1 MSHVDDIDRRIRA
14 LVAERQELRRRGAS
28 REELETNRRDLV
40 RLQWELSRAL
50 IEHHLDDGPAPA
62 AA

>member
-1 MSHVDDIDRRIRA
+1 MTHVDDIDLQIRA
-14 LVAERQELRRRGAS
+14 LVAERQELRVRGAAPD
-28 REELETNRRDLV
+28 ELEANRRELV

-50 IEHHLDDGPAPA
+50 IATHLGGPEPA

>member
-1 MSHVDDIDRRIRA
+1 VEYVDDIDRRIRA
-14 LVAERQELRRRGAS
+14 LVAERQELRARGAS
-28 REELETNRRDLV
+28 WDELEANRRELV

-50 IEHHLDDGPAPA
+50 IELHRDGPAPA

>member
-1 MSHVDDIDRRIRA
+1 M
-14 LVAERQELRRRGAS
+14 LVAERQELRSRRAS
-28 REELETNRRDLV
+28 AEELEANRRELV

-50 IEHHLDDGPAPA
+50 IERHLDGPAPA